1 MLFSTAVAAA
11 AVFAP
16 LANAHGSLGVPK
28 IQGLD
33 SEQMKS
39 IFASLGSPN
48 TLSSH
53 VHDSHVLSA
62 RDSPK
67 ECGEGVG
74 SCPQGKCCSE
84 YGYCGVGAKYCYSPG
99 CQAKFGPACPD
110 NIIPKGENTSSIPRP
125 KVGDVP
131 YGGEGIYHCKKPGTV
146 ALTFDDGPMEPY
158 TSLILD
164 IFKSYNAKAT
174 FFITGFNVGKDQID
188 ETDEFIKVIKRMD
201 SEGHQIGSHTWTHPN
216 LELISQEARYKN
228 MYQNEMAIRNIVGKI
243 PTYMRPPYSSCKEA
257 CQKDMADLG
266 YHISNFDIDTD
277 DYNQAPKGKIQTSMD
292 TFKGFLTQEGSSPDK
307 SQWLTISHDI
317 VNMTAYNLTEFMLR
331 TLTDQGYKAVTIGE
345 CMNDPVENWYRSSD
359 GSSGSNTGSKSSD
372 PSGTGSANTGGASNP
387 GTQGGSASPSPSVA
401 TTQSAASGLALS
413 SLAALSL
420 AAVVAFAFAL

>member
-1 MLFSTAVAAA
+1 
-11 AVFAP
+11 
-16 LANAHGSLGVPK
+16 
-28 IQGLD
+28 
-33 SEQMKS
+33 
-39 IFASLGSPN
+39 
-48 TLSSH
+48 
-53 VHDSHVLSA
+53 
-62 RDSPK
+62 
-67 ECGEGVG
+67 
-74 SCPQGKCCSE
+74 
-84 YGYCGVGAKYCYSPG
+84 
-99 CQAKFGPACPD
+99 
-110 NIIPKGENTSSIPRP
+110 
-125 KVGDVP
+125 VGDVP

-292 TFKGFLTQEGSSPDK
+292 TFKGFLTKEGSSPDK

-359 GSSGSNTGSKSSD
+359 GSSGSNTGSKVSSSSSSSSSSASASTQPSSPSASLTSATQSSD

>member
-1 MLFSTAVAAA
+1 
-11 AVFAP
+11 
-16 LANAHGSLGVPK
+16 
-28 IQGLD
+28 
-33 SEQMKS
+33 
-39 IFASLGSPN
+39 
-48 TLSSH
+48 
-53 VHDSHVLSA
+53 
-62 RDSPK
+62 
-67 ECGEGVG
+67 
-74 SCPQGKCCSE
+74 
-84 YGYCGVGAKYCYSPG
+84 
-99 CQAKFGPACPD
+99 
-110 NIIPKGENTSSIPRP
+110 
-125 KVGDVP
+125 VGDVP
-131 YGGEGIYHCKKPGTV
+131 YGGEGIFHCKKPGTV

-174 FFITGFNVGKDQID
+174 FFVTGFNAGKGQID

-216 LELISQEARYKN
+216 LEKISQQERYHN
-228 MYQNEMAIRNIVGKI
+228 MYQNEMALRNIVGKI
-243 PTYMRPPYSSCKEA
+243 PTYMRPPFSSCLEA

-277 DYNQAPKGKIQTSMD
+277 DYNQAPKGMIQESMNK
-292 TFKGFLTQEGSSPDK
+292 FKVNFTQQGASPEK
-307 SQWLTISHDI
+307 SQWLAISHDI

-331 TLTDQGYKAVTIGE
+331 TLTDYGYKAVTIGE

-359 GSSGSNTGSKSSD
+359 GSSGSKTGPKVSSSSSSSSSSASTQSSSPSASLTSATQSSD
-372 PSGTGSANTGGASNP
+372 PSGTGSADTNNANNP

-420 AAVVAFAFAL
+420 SAVVAFAFAL

>member
-1 MLFSTAVAAA
+1 
-11 AVFAP
+11 
-16 LANAHGSLGVPK
+16 
-28 IQGLD
+28 
-33 SEQMKS
+33 
-39 IFASLGSPN
+39 
-48 TLSSH
+48 
-53 VHDSHVLSA
+53 
-62 RDSPK
+62 
-67 ECGEGVG
+67 
-74 SCPQGKCCSE
+74 
-84 YGYCGVGAKYCYSPG
+84 
-99 CQAKFGPACPD
+99 
-110 NIIPKGENTSSIPRP
+110 
-125 KVGDVP
+125 VGDVP
-131 YGGEGIYHCKKPGTV
+131 YGGEGIFHCKKPGTV

-174 FFITGFNVGKDQID
+174 FFVTGFNVGKGQID

-216 LELISQEARYKN
+216 LEKISQQERYHN
-228 MYQNEMAIRNIVGKI
+228 MYQNEMALRNIVGKI
-243 PTYMRPPYSSCKEA
+243 PTYMRPPYSSCLEA

-277 DYNQAPKGKIQTSMD
+277 DYEQAPKGMIQESMNR
-292 TFKGFLTQEGSSPDK
+292 FKGFLTQQGASPEK

-359 GSSGSNTGSKSSD
+359 GSSGPKTGSKVSPSSSSSSSSTPLSSPSASLTSATQSSD
-372 PSGTGSANTGGASNP
+372 PSGTGSVDTGSASNP
-387 GTQGGSASPSPSVA
+387 GTQGGSASPSPSIA

-420 AAVVAFAFAL
+420 SAVVAFAFAL

>member
-1 MLFSTAVAAA
+1 
-11 AVFAP
+11 
-16 LANAHGSLGVPK
+16 
-28 IQGLD
+28 
-33 SEQMKS
+33 
-39 IFASLGSPN
+39 
-48 TLSSH
+48 
-53 VHDSHVLSA
+53 
-62 RDSPK
+62 
-67 ECGEGVG
+67 
-74 SCPQGKCCSE
+74 
-84 YGYCGVGAKYCYSPG
+84 
-99 CQAKFGPACPD
+99 
-110 NIIPKGENTSSIPRP
+110 
-125 KVGDVP
+125 
-131 YGGEGIYHCKKPGTV
+131 
-146 ALTFDDGPMEPY
+146 MEPY

-174 FFITGFNVGKDQID
+174 FFVTGFNIGKGQID

-216 LELISQEARYKN
+216 LEKISQQERYKT
-228 MYQNEMAIRNIVGKI
+228 MYQNEMALRNIVGKI
-243 PTYMRPPYSSCKEA
+243 PTYMRPPYSSCLEA

-277 DYNQAPKGKIQTSMD
+277 DYEQAPKGMIQESMNR
-292 TFKGFLTQEGSSPDK
+292 FKGFLTAEGTSPDK
-307 SQWLTISHDI
+307 NQWLTISHDI

-359 GSSGSNTGSKSSD
+359 GSKTGSKVSSSSSSSSSSASTQSSSPSASLTSATQSSD
-372 PSGTGSANTGGASNP
+372 PSGTGSADTNNANNP

-420 AAVVAFAFAL
+420 AAVAAFAFAL